1 MTSTPPRVFV
11 SSVLAG
17 FEAYRRAAREG
28 ILAAGGEPILVNE
41 DFPSIADSSRN
52 ACLDAVASSDA
63 FALVIGERGGWKTP
77 SGRFVIEEEYDEAA
91 RRGIPLYVFLQDIAR
106 DADTDRFVKKV
117 SDYVLGRFRTSFGT
131 PEELREAAKKALG
144 TLGPPR
150 PRMVGSAIMDA
161 LKRKGEHSQYPT
173 LRLAIGST
181 RAEELVDP
189 LSLFREE
196 FQDEIIKIG
205 TKKPHPIFGLRKEKS
220 AEAQNGSL
228 VITQRDERSSHGSR
242 WESTLVI
249 APSGVIIADTS
260 IGERTESSSYGLSTS
275 MTVQVKDLAAAAQ
288 SLFQFADGLLG
299 FVDQFLRHRQLEY
312 NVAVNNLGY
321 RYIVDSAPKSG
332 GGVPMRMGGDEP
344 VTAFDSPRAITRE
357 TLSRPDA
364 EIERVV
370 EMLKH
375 RAK

>member
-11 SSVLAG
+11 SSVVTG
-17 FEAYRRAAREG
+17 FEDYRRAAKEG

-41 DFPSIADSSRN
+41 DFPSISDSSRN

-63 FALVIGERGGWKTP
+63 LALVIGERGGWKAP
-77 SGRFVIEEEYDEAA
+77 SGRFVIEEEYDEAV
-91 RRGIPLYVFLQDIAR
+91 RRGIPLYVFLQDVAR
-106 DADTDRFVKKV
+106 DPETDRFVKKV

-144 TLGPPR
+144 TLGPAR
-150 PRMVGSAIMDA
+150 TRMVGSAITDA
-161 LKRKGEHSQYPT
+161 LKGKSEHSQYPS

-196 FQDEIIKIG
+196 FQDEMIKIG
-205 TKKPHPIFGLRKEKS
+205 TTKPHPIFGLRKEKT
-220 AEAQNGSL
+220 AEVKNGSL
-228 VITQRDERSSHGSR
+228 VITQRDEHSSHGSR
-242 WESTLVI
+242 WESRFVI
-249 APSGVIIADTS
+249 GASGVIIAETS
-260 IGERTESSSYGLSTS
+260 IGERAESSSYGLSTT
-275 MTVQVKDLAAAAQ
+275 MMVQVKDLTAAGQ
-288 SLFQFADGLLG
+288 SLFQFANGVLE

-312 NVAVNNLGY
+312 NVAVNSLGY
-321 RYIVDSAPKSG
+321 RYIVDAAPKTA

-357 TLSRPDA
+357 TLSQPDA

>member
-11 SSVLAG
+11 SSVVTG
-17 FEAYRRAAREG
+17 FEDYRRAAKEG

-41 DFPSIADSSRN
+41 DFPSISESSRN

-63 FALVIGERGGWKTP
+63 LALVIGERGGWKAP
-77 SGRFVIEEEYDEAA
+77 SGRFVIEEEYDEAV
-91 RRGIPLYVFLQDIAR
+91 RRGIPLYVFLQDVPR
-106 DADTDRFVKKV
+106 DPETDRFVKKV

-144 TLGPPR
+144 TFGPTR
-150 PRMVGSAIMDA
+150 TRMVGSAITDA
-161 LKRKGEHSQYPT
+161 LKGKSEHSQYPS

-196 FQDEIIKIG
+196 FQDEMIKIG
-205 TKKPHPIFGLRKEKS
+205 TTKPHPIFGLRKEKT
-220 AEAQNGSL
+220 AEVKNGSL
-228 VITQRDERSSHGSR
+228 VITQRDEHSSHGSR
-242 WESTLVI
+242 WESRFVI
-249 APSGVIIADTS
+249 GASGVIIAETS
-260 IGERTESSSYGLSTS
+260 IGERAESSSYGLSTT
-275 MTVQVKDLAAAAQ
+275 MMVQLKDLTAAGQ
-288 SLFQFADGLLG
+288 SLFQFANGVLE

-312 NVAVNNLGY
+312 NVAVNSLGY
-321 RYIVDSAPKSG
+321 RYIVDAAPKTG

-357 TLSRPDA
+357 TLSQPDA

-370 EMLKH
+370 QMLKH

>member
-11 SSVLAG
+11 SSVVTG
-17 FEAYRRAAREG
+17 FEAYRRAAKEG

-41 DFPSIADSSRN
+41 DFPSIPDSSRN

-63 FALVIGERGGWKTP
+63 LALVIGERGGWKAP
-77 SGRFVIEEEYDEAA
+77 SGRFVIEEEYDEAV

-106 DADTDRFVKKV
+106 DAETDRFAKRV
-117 SDYVLGRFRTSFGT
+117 SDYVLGRFRTSFRT
-131 PEELREAAKKALG
+131 AEELREGAKKALG
-144 TLGPPR
+144 TLGPAR
-150 PRMVGSAIMDA
+150 TRMIGSAIMDA
-161 LKRKGEHSQYPT
+161 LKGRSEQSQYPS
-173 LRLAIGST
+173 LRLAVGSM

-189 LSLFREE
+189 LSLLREE

-205 TKKPHPIFGLRKEKS
+205 TTKPHPIFGLRKEKH
-220 AEAQNGSL
+220 AQVQEGSL
-228 VITQRDERSSHGSR
+228 VITQRDEHGSHGSR
-242 WESTLVI
+242 WESRFVI
-249 APSGVIIADTS
+249 GASGVIIAETS
-260 IGERTESSSYGLSTS
+260 VGERTESRSYGLSTT
-275 MTVQVKDLAAAAQ
+275 MTVQVKDLTGAAQ

-321 RYIVDSAPKSG
+321 RYIVEAAPKSG
-332 GGVPMRMGGDEP
+332 GGVAMRMGGDEP

-357 TLSRPDA
+357 TLSQPDA

>member
-11 SSVLAG
+11 SSVVTG
-17 FEAYRRAAREG
+17 FEAYRRAAKEG

-41 DFPSIADSSRN
+41 DFPSIPDSSRN

-63 FALVIGERGGWKTP
+63 LALVIGERGGWKAP
-77 SGRFVIEEEYDEAA
+77 SGRFVIEEEYDEAV

-106 DADTDRFVKKV
+106 DPETDRFAKRV
-117 SDYVLGRFRTSFGT
+117 SDYVLGRFRTSFRT
-131 PEELREAAKKALG
+131 PEELREAATKALG
-144 TLGPPR
+144 TLR
-150 PRMVGSAIMDA
+150 SARTRMVGPAITNA
-161 LKRKGEHSQYPT
+161 LKDRSEQSQYPT
-173 LRLAIGST
+173 LRLAVGST
-181 RAEELVDP
+181 REGELVDP

-205 TKKPHPIFGLRKEKS
+205 TAKPHPIFGLRKEKA
-220 AEAQNGSL
+220 AEVKNGSL
-228 VITQRDERSSHGSR
+228 LITQRDEHSSHGSR
-242 WESTLVI
+242 WESRFVI
-249 APSGVIIADTS
+249 GESGVIIAETS
-260 IGERTESSSYGLSTS
+260 IGERTESSSYGLSTT
-275 MTVQVKDLAAAAQ
+275 MTVQVKDLTTAAQ

-321 RYIVDSAPKSG
+321 RYIVDAAPKTG